1 MANFFKE
8 EFIFILVALF
18 ILGITIFVTTRPFV
32 AKGARKAIPV
42 VAVLLAIALV
52 AHYYFRQNL
61 MQEVRQGFSE
71 GKTILCMDKT
81 NKIGYVVI
89 HQGEWQLRGDEFV
102 HPEFPRSYNIRNCIV
117 EE

>member
-32 AKGARKAIPV
+32 AKGARKAIPI
-42 VAVLLAIALV
+42 VAAFLVLALI
-52 AHYYFRQNL
+52 AHYNFRQNL
-61 MQEVRQGFSE
+61 VKEVRKGFEE

-89 HQGEWQLRGDEFV
+89 NAGEWKLQGDEFV

-117 EE
+117 EK